1 MATTFMGKDGF
12 IWWHGVVENR
22 LDPLMIGRC
31 KVRILGWH
39 THDKGDMPTDS
50 LPWAYP
56 LMPLTS
62 ASQTEVGYSPT
73 GPVEGTWVLGFFRDG
88 EAGQEPVM
96 MGTLGGIP
104 EPRDPEATKNIGFN
118 DPRLDVVPTNIDWT
132 VWNYITTPPSR
143 IRVEPPTPDL
153 QGVPYKPKSVKLEP
167 GEAAQIQEYDS
178 GTRATYPRF
187 GNAPTTSKYARG
199 VSDSSTK
206 VVPPDVTVSNRSL
219 ASGSI
224 IADKNDKAASNFS
237 QLQGAAAPP
246 LMNRPLTSFGEPLS
260 SYKAQYPYNHVFE
273 SESGHLIEIDD
284 TPHHERLHWYHRSGT
299 FTEIGPKGTRVDRVH
314 DDKYDMIWKNHR
326 MKVGGSSV
334 TNIGGDY
341 ENRINGSSIIHA
353 GGSSSFFIDNGNYDI
368 NVKGGGFI
376 LTAAVPNSVP
386 DFGRDSIAGEMK
398 SGDITIQANGK
409 LILKGTK
416 ILITDDEQ
424 ERVVDGNMTETVK
437 GKAGYAAGS
446 MGLSSQS
453 EFGIF
458 SGANYALTVG
468 GAASETIINPF
479 VFLGNLNAKKT
490 TSVLGKQVMEC
501 TDLLLTGGINFN
513 MGPSGLLSSIK
524 MNPFAAGGSVDITT
538 LGPLGIN
545 LEAKFPAAIA
555 KFKSGL
561 MLDMEAKIVRI
572 VSSLLV
578 QVGVDAKLVQVGGST
593 DFAVLASQLATLF
606 AAHTH
611 LTANGPSSPP
621 DNAASVSSFFSKKVT
636 LG

>member
-12 IWWHGVVENR
+12 VWWHGVVEDR
-22 LDPLMIGRC
+22 FDPLMIGRC

-39 THDKGDMPTDS
+39 THDKRDMPTGS

-62 ASQTEVGYSPT
+62 ASQTEVGFSPT

-96 MGTLGGIP
+96 MGTLGGVP
-104 EPRDPEATKNIGFN
+104 ESASTKNVGFN
-118 DPRLDVVPTNIDWT
+118 DPRRDVNATLINSTDSSGNWM
-132 VWNYITTPPSR
+132 PP
-143 IRVEPPTPDL
+143 VEGTL
-153 QGVPYKPKSVKLEP
+153 EGVPYKPKTVTLEKGKP
-167 GEAAQIQEYDS
+167 ALIDEYPQDE
-178 GTRATYPRF
+178 RKTYPRVL
-187 GNAPTTSKYARG
+187 NRPTTSKYARG
-199 VSDSSTK
+199 LSDASSE
-206 VVPPDVTVSNRSL
+206 VVVENTPAAETSGDL
-219 ASGSI
+219 ASRSGMLTSI
-224 IADKNDKAASNFS
+224 IADKKSKTQVNFS
-237 QLQGAAAPP
+237 GIPSANSA
-246 LMNRPLTSFGEPLS
+246 TSAWDEPES
-260 SYKAQYPYNHVFE
+260 VYRAQYPYNHVFE

-284 TPHHERLHWYHRSGT
+284 TPNSERLHWYHRSGT
-299 FTEIGPKGTRVDRVH
+299 FTEIHPKGTRVDRVH
-314 DDKYDMIWKNHR
+314 DDKYDMIWRNHR
-326 MKVGGSSV
+326 MRVGGTSL
-334 TNIGGDY
+334 NYIGGDY
-341 ENRINGSSIIHA
+341 ERLADGGSIIRA
-353 GGSSSFFIDNGNYDI
+353 GATSTFTIDTGNYDV
-368 NVKGGGFI
+368 NVKGGNFI
-376 LTAAVPNSVP
+376 ITTTPSFERTTLSGSMEA
-386 DFGRDSIAGEMK
+386 
-398 SGDITIQANGK
+398 GDITIAAAGT
-409 LILKGTK
+409 LTLKGRTIK
-416 ILITDDEQ
+416 FGDDKQ
-424 ERVVDGNMTETVK
+424 ERKIDGDLDETVK
-437 GKAGYAAGS
+437 GKASYAAGS
-446 MGLSSQS
+446 LGLSSQT
-453 EFGIF
+453 EMTIF
-458 SGANYALTVG
+458 SGGNLGVNSG
-468 GAASETIINPF
+468 GTIDEKILNPF

-490 TSVLGKQVMEC
+490 TSVFGKQVMEC
-501 TDLLLTGGINFN
+501 TDLLLTGGINLN
-513 MGPSGLLSSIK
+513 MGPGGMLSSIK
-524 MNPFAAGGSVDITT
+524 MNPFATGGSVDITT

>member
-12 IWWHGVVENR
+12 VWWHGVVEDR
-22 LDPLMIGRC
+22 FDPLMIGRC

-39 THDKGDMPTDS
+39 THDKRDMPTGS

-62 ASQTEVGYSPT
+62 ASQTEVGFSPT

-96 MGTLGGIP
+96 MGTLGGVP
-104 EPRDPEATKNIGFN
+104 ESASTKNVGFN
-118 DPRLDVVPTNIDWT
+118 DPRRDVNATLINSTDSSGNWM
-132 VWNYITTPPSR
+132 PP
-143 IRVEPPTPDL
+143 VEGTL
-153 QGVPYKPKSVKLEP
+153 EGVPYKPKTVTLEKGKP
-167 GEAAQIQEYDS
+167 ALIDEYPQDE
-178 GTRATYPRF
+178 RKTYPRVL
-187 GNAPTTSKYARG
+187 NRPTTSKYARG
-199 VSDSSTK
+199 LSDASSE
-206 VVPPDVTVSNRSL
+206 VVVENTPAAETSGDL
-219 ASGSI
+219 ASRSGMLTSI
-224 IADKNDKAASNFS
+224 IADKKSKTQVNFS
-237 QLQGAAAPP
+237 GIPSANSA
-246 LMNRPLTSFGEPLS
+246 TSAWDEPES
-260 SYKAQYPYNHVFE
+260 VYRAQYPYNHVFE

-284 TPHHERLHWYHRSGT
+284 TPNSERLHWYHRSGT
-299 FTEIGPKGTRVDRVH
+299 FTEIHPKGTRVDRVH
-314 DDKYDMIWKNHR
+314 DDKYDMIWRNHR
-326 MKVGGSSV
+326 MRVGGTSL
-334 TNIGGDY
+334 NYIGGDY
-341 ENRINGSSIIHA
+341 ERLADGGSIIRA
-353 GGSSSFFIDNGNYDI
+353 GATSTFTIDTGNYDV
-368 NVKGGGFI
+368 NVKGGNFI
-376 LTAAVPNSVP
+376 ITTNITPSFERTTLSGSMEA
-386 DFGRDSIAGEMK
+386 
-398 SGDITIQANGK
+398 GDITIAAAGT
-409 LILKGTK
+409 LTLKGRTIK
-416 ILITDDEQ
+416 FGDDKQ
-424 ERVVDGNMTETVK
+424 ERKIDGDLDETVK
-437 GKAGYAAGS
+437 GKASYAAGS
-446 MGLSSQS
+446 LGLSSQT
-453 EFGIF
+453 EMTIF
-458 SGANYALTVG
+458 SGGNLGVNSG
-468 GAASETIINPF
+468 GTIDEKILNPF

-490 TSVLGKQVMEC
+490 TSVFGKQVMEC
-501 TDLLLTGGINFN
+501 TDLLLTGGINLN
-513 MGPSGLLSSIK
+513 MGPGGMLSSIK
-524 MNPFAAGGSVDITT
+524 MNPFATGGSVDITT

>member
-12 IWWHGVVENR
+12 VWWHGVVEDR
-22 LDPLMIGRC
+22 FDPLMIGRC

-39 THDKGDMPTDS
+39 THDKRDMPTGS

-62 ASQTEVGYSPT
+62 ASQTEVGFSPT

-96 MGTLGGIP
+96 MGTLGGVP
-104 EPRDPEATKNIGFN
+104 ESASTKNVGFN
-118 DPRLDVVPTNIDWT
+118 DPRRDVNATLINSTDSSGNWM
-132 VWNYITTPPSR
+132 PP
-143 IRVEPPTPDL
+143 VEGTL
-153 QGVPYKPKSVKLEP
+153 EGVPYKPKTVTLEKGKP
-167 GEAAQIQEYDS
+167 ALIDEYPQDE
-178 GTRATYPRF
+178 RKTYPRVL
-187 GNAPTTSKYARG
+187 NRPTTSKYARG
-199 VSDSSTK
+199 LSDASSE
-206 VVPPDVTVSNRSL
+206 VVVENTPAAETSGDL
-219 ASGSI
+219 ASRSGMLTSI
-224 IADKNDKAASNFS
+224 IADKKSKTQVNFS
-237 QLQGAAAPP
+237 GIPSANSA
-246 LMNRPLTSFGEPLS
+246 TSAWDEPES
-260 SYKAQYPYNHVFE
+260 VYRAQYPYNHVFE

-284 TPHHERLHWYHRSGT
+284 TPNSERLHWYHRSGT
-299 FTEIGPKGTRVDRVH
+299 FTEIHPKGTRVDRVH
-314 DDKYDMIWKNHR
+314 DDKYDMIWRNHR
-326 MKVGGSSV
+326 MRVGGTSL
-334 TNIGGDY
+334 NYIGGDY
-341 ENRINGSSIIHA
+341 ERLADGGSIIRA
-353 GGSSSFFIDNGNYDI
+353 GATSTFTIDTGNYDV
-368 NVKGGGFI
+368 NVKGGNFI
-376 LTAAVPNSVP
+376 ITTNINNSTP
-386 DFGRDSIAGEMK
+386 SFERTTLSGSMEA
-398 SGDITIQANGK
+398 GDITIAAAGT
-409 LILKGTK
+409 LTLKGRTIK
-416 ILITDDEQ
+416 FGDDKQ
-424 ERVVDGNMTETVK
+424 ERKIDGDLDETVK
-437 GKAGYAAGS
+437 GKASYAAGS
-446 MGLSSQS
+446 LGLSSQT
-453 EFGIF
+453 EMTIF
-458 SGANYALTVG
+458 SGGNLGVNSG
-468 GAASETIINPF
+468 GTIDEKILNPF

-490 TSVLGKQVMEC
+490 TSVFGKQVMEC
-501 TDLLLTGGINFN
+501 TDLLLTGGINLN
-513 MGPSGLLSSIK
+513 MGPGGMLSSIK
-524 MNPFAAGGSVDITT
+524 MNPFATGGSVDITT

>member
-12 IWWHGVVENR
+12 VWWHGVVEDR
-22 LDPLMIGRC
+22 FDPLMIGRC

-39 THDKGDMPTDS
+39 THDKRDMPTGS

-62 ASQTEVGYSPT
+62 ASQTEVGFSPT

-96 MGTLGGIP
+96 MGTLGGVP
-104 EPRDPEATKNIGFN
+104 ESASTKNVGFN
-118 DPRLDVVPTNIDWT
+118 DPRRDVNATLINSTDSSGNWM
-132 VWNYITTPPSR
+132 PP
-143 IRVEPPTPDL
+143 VEGTL
-153 QGVPYKPKSVKLEP
+153 EGVPYKPKTVTLEKGKP
-167 GEAAQIQEYDS
+167 ALIDEYPQDE
-178 GTRATYPRF
+178 RKTYPRVL
-187 GNAPTTSKYARG
+187 NRPTTSKYARG
-199 VSDSSTK
+199 LSDASSE
-206 VVPPDVTVSNRSL
+206 VVVENTPAAETSGDL
-219 ASGSI
+219 ASRSGMLTSI
-224 IADKNDKAASNFS
+224 IADKKSKTQVNFS
-237 QLQGAAAPP
+237 GIPSANSA
-246 LMNRPLTSFGEPLS
+246 TSAWDEPES
-260 SYKAQYPYNHVFE
+260 VYRAQYPYNHVFE

-284 TPHHERLHWYHRSGT
+284 TPNSERLHWYHRSGT
-299 FTEIGPKGTRVDRVH
+299 FTEIHPKGTRVDRVH
-314 DDKYDMIWKNHR
+314 DDKYDMIWRNHR
-326 MKVGGSSV
+326 MRVGGTSL
-334 TNIGGDY
+334 NYIGGDY
-341 ENRINGSSIIHA
+341 ERLADGGSIIRA
-353 GGSSSFFIDNGNYDI
+353 GATSTFTIDTGNYDV
-368 NVKGGGFI
+368 NVKGGNFI
-376 LTAAVPNSVP
+376 ITTNINNSTP
-386 DFGRDSIAGEMK
+386 SFERTTLSGSMEA
-398 SGDITIQANGK
+398 GDITIAAAGT
-409 LILKGTK
+409 LTLKGRTIK
-416 ILITDDEQ
+416 FGDDKQ
-424 ERVVDGNMTETVK
+424 ERKIDGDLDETVK
-437 GKAGYAAGS
+437 GKASYAAGS
-446 MGLSSQS
+446 LGLSSQT
-453 EFGIF
+453 EMTIF
-458 SGANYALTVG
+458 SGGNLGVNSG
-468 GAASETIINPF
+468 GTIDEKILNPF

-490 TSVLGKQVMEC
+490 TSVFGKQVMEC
-501 TDLLLTGGINFN
+501 TDLLLTGGINLN

-524 MNPFAAGGSVDITT
+524 MNPFATGGSVDITT